1 MSSLLRIL
9 SFQWPTPSRIVGH
22 GPPSVLDRYSELK
35 NEVFSGLS
43 GKLIQ
48 YQYESRRFN
57 GRRPADPSDAALRSY
72 SIAPPGLESD
82 DSGVFGSERTQPTTS
97 IVDSIA
103 DAQPSRPTR
112 HSKRTRSLLYA
123 RNLANPWQMRQT
135 HSIQVRISSIQW
147 PTPSRRIRGAT
158 PTALDRYPELGNGRF
173 LGRSDGY
180 IPF

>member
-35 NEVFSGLS
+35 NEVFSGLG

-82 DSGVFGSERTQPTTS
+82 DSGVFGSERTQPATS
-97 IVDSIA
+97 IVGSIA

-112 HSKRTRSLLYA
+112 HSKRTRSLFCA
-123 RNLANPWQMRQT
+123 WNWAIPEQMRRT
-135 HSIQVRISSIQW
+135 YSTPVRILSIQW
-147 PTPSRRIRGAT
+147 PSPSHCVRGAT
-158 PTALDRYPELGNGRF
+158 PTALDRYPELGIGQMR
-173 LGRSDGY
+173 
-180 IPF
+180 